1 MVSADVFSTL
11 INVAGRQRMLSQ
23 RIVLKTLRAALGR
36 AQALS
41 EAEQALQQ
49 FKSAH
54 LLLVQGGKD
63 LPGLFCESIR
73 QAYFGPSKADERI
86 RAFMAQADAALKDA
100 RAGGG
105 ADAASVAQLEE
116 LATPMLVLL
125 NDITQVYEQ
134 EARAHASEL
143 KRHSANLLGQIVGI
157 SREARI
163 VAFNARVIAA
173 RSVSG
178 GPEFAVVAGE
188 LSRITDEID
197 RLANSAIGQPAAA

>member
-1 MVSADVFSTL
+1 MISADVFSTL

-23 RIVLKTLRAALGR
+23 RIVLKTLRACLGR
-36 AQALS
+36 TQAQH

-63 LPGLFCESIR
+63 LPGLFCESVR
-73 QAYFGPSKADERI
+73 QAYFGPSRADERI
-86 RAFMAQADAALKDA
+86 RAFMAQADAALNDA
-100 RAGGG
+100 RAG
-105 ADAASVAQLEE
+105 ADAASMAKLEDM
-116 LATPMLVLL
+116 ATPMLNLL

-134 EARAHASEL
+134 EARANAAEQ

-197 RLANSAIGQPAAA
+197 RLANSAMGQPATA